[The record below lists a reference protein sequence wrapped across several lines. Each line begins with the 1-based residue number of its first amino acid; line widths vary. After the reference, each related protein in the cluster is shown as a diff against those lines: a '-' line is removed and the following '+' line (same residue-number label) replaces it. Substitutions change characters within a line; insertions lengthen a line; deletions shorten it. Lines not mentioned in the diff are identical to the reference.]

1 MGAAAAA
8 AAALLLLSR
17 SRRPS
22 SDSGPAGVARGTQ
35 PPPPLPQIESGE
47 APREL
52 LAAWVVFIK
61 NDLTEAV
68 SALHNRLNVIRIAAT
83 TEDGVLSPEQREN
96 LERIRS
102 EVARAAKITSGL
114 MRRINAGAPDSIP
127 SSYEEYGG
135 SAIGSAR
142 ILLVEGDE
150 ANRMVMT
157 KLFQRLGHEVT
168 AVTNGLDA
176 FEIIRHQQLDCII
189 ADLRLPYVGG
199 RTLFEQVEE
208 RLPHM
213 ASRFVFVTG
222 DYTDPDAR
230 AFLDGTGQPV
240 IGKPYEVEALLGAV
254 AHVASKSVMSGA
266 L

>member
-1 MGAAAAA
+1 M
-8 AAALLLLSR
+8 R
-17 SRRPS
+17 
-22 SDSGPAGVARGTQ
+22 
-35 PPPPLPQIESGE
+35 PPPPLPQVENGE

-61 NDLTEAV
+61 NDLTEAAN
-68 SALHNRLNVIRIAAT
+68 ALHNRLNVIRMAAAI
-83 TEDGVLSPEQREN
+83 EDSGLSAEQREG

-127 SSYEEYGG
+127 STYEEYGG
-135 SAIGSAR
+135 STIGSVR
-142 ILLVEGDE
+142 ILLVEGDD
-150 ANRMVMT
+150 ANRVVIT
-157 KLFQRLGHEVT
+157 KLFERLGHRVA

-176 FEIIRHQQLDCII
+176 FEIIRNQQVDCII
-189 ADLRLPYVGG
+189 ADLRLPFVGG

-222 DYTDPDAR
+222 DYTNPEAR

-254 AHVASKSVMSGA
+254 AHVASKSAMSGA
-266 L
+266 V